1 MGIRVGGIVMK
12 EMPYFEGF
20 HPMIR
25 EWFLEE
31 IGQPSMPQRL
41 GWPEIAKKKNVLI
54 CAPTGSGKTLAAFL
68 KCLDVIYKTKKIGE
82 KNEGVRVV
90 YISPLKALNNDIY
103 RNLELPIFGIQN
115 RANKKGVM
123 LPELDVAIR
132 TGDTSQKDRRQ
143 MLKTPPD
150 ILITTPES
158 LFIMLTSKKARELFS
173 TVEYVIVDEI
183 HSIVANKRGVHL
195 SLSLER
201 IEELTGQ
208 KVSRIGLSATINPLE
223 EVANYLGGFTRVNEN
238 EDGGYQFQPRGV
250 VLVHCQTNKEI
261 DLTIDIP
268 VEDLRALPN
277 KSIWPNIYQQLLTL
291 IYNHKSTLIFVNN
304 RRNAEQ
310 VANGINDLVQEPFVK
325 THHGSMS
332 KEVRHQ
338 LEQDFKRG
346 EIRCLVA
353 TSTLELGIDI
363 GHIELVVQVGAPYTT
378 SQMIQRIG
386 RSGHTL
392 DAVSKGHVIPKT
404 RADLLR
410 AAFIGYEVGKYQMEY
425 THLPSHCLDV
435 LAQQIISI
443 ACEGE
448 RDVEDVYYMLRSSYS
463 YRALSYQQF
472 EDLLFVLAY
481 PSPQDEPGSIKPR
494 IMYDRV
500 TGKIRGTK
508 LGRMLALLGAG
519 TIPDKGNY
527 AVYEKGTNL
536 RVGELDEEFVFE
548 TRVGERFFLGS
559 SIWRLEAVEKDRVI
573 VSQTQGSGGKLPFW
587 NGDQVFWTFE
597 TGKRYA
603 NFLGEL
609 EERIDHPECLNWMQE
624 QCSLGLNAAVNLQQY
639 IKEQIT
645 DVGALQTKDKI
656 ICEYFGDEVGSHRI
670 MVHLPFGGKINA
682 PLAIVLHDR
691 LTKLLN
697 FNIDYVYNDEGIL
710 FHIIGQV
717 DHLENIFKLISYHS
731 VKEDLLRLLPT
742 SPLFNMNLRYN
753 LSRSLL
759 VSTKNGGKRVPLWI
773 QRLRSA
779 EIAQSI
785 SKISDHP
792 IIVETYRECLQD
804 LLDLESLI
812 LVLDQI
818 HTGQIQ
824 IVDAFTS
831 KPSSFTSE
839 LTFNFQQIYQ
849 YVEDLPIAERRNQL
863 LLTDQ
868 SVLDL
873 AIGQEGEYELIDP
886 KAIEIIEKEL
896 YQYRY
901 QRKIKNADDL
911 YYLIYSFGELKAEPY
926 LSSLLSESAPECF
939 SYLQELE
946 MQKRIIRIPL
956 NDGEDLYWIV
966 AEEVPLY
973 LKWLGLNQESD
984 LRVTVGVPGEEK
996 FYLLKDWF
1004 DSKLFQVEVSTLDA
1018 GTQIIRRYLRFLKP
1032 FTIQDIQKR
1041 YRMQS
1046 FLIKGILTK
1055 LVSLGDILIL
1065 KEFDSEAE
1073 TIYCNRKVYERIKKK
1088 TVDLARN
1095 DIERKEKDVYLSFLF
1110 HYQRIGES
1118 VISGEEQLKKVIQTM
1133 QGLYLPV
1140 GWWESFVFPS
1150 RVNYYQPRM
1159 LDYLCSTGMVRWVG
1173 RMNKSRREVAF
1184 FIGEDFFTHYLV
1196 DLRKA
1201 ILAEKQAEAYEF
1213 LKEKSACFL
1222 YEYAKGL
1229 QLTSHQTL
1237 ELIED
1242 LVWNGLI
1249 TNDQF
1254 SPARYYEE
1262 SSSKKSAW
1270 KKYKTYPEMGRW
1282 SAIDP
1287 TTALSTE
1294 QILFNYINMLLD
1306 RYGILS
1312 KEIINLEKGLFTW
1325 SDVYPF
1331 LKEREFSSG
1340 IKRGFFVLGL
1350 SGIQFA
1356 REETIEEL
1364 RLQERAMQEAEK
1376 KHFVTIS
1383 ASDPANLYYI
1393 VKEESSLCKIKR
1405 HPGTVV
1411 IFANGEPVFSLKS
1424 YGKNMIAYT
1433 ENLDLLK
1440 DAVNHF
1446 IEMYQQKK
1454 IWLDRSKVFLEYWG
1468 EGNEP
1473 VETSPVAS
1481 ILESLGFVL
1490 EYKGMTLWPKL

>member
-1 MGIRVGGIVMK
+1 MK
-12 EMPYFEGF
+12 EMPYFQGF
-20 HPMIR
+20 HPVIK
-25 EWFLEE
+25 EWFLKE

-41 GWPEIAKKKNVLI
+41 GWPEITNKKNVLI

-68 KCLDVIYKTKKIGE
+68 KCLDVIFKTKKIGE

-103 RNLELPIFGIQN
+103 RNLELPILGIQN
-115 RANKKGVM
+115 RALEEGMM
-123 LPELDVAIR
+123 LPDLDVAIR
-132 TGDTSQKDRRQ
+132 TGDTSQKERRQ

-158 LFIMLTSKKARELFS
+158 LFIMLTTKKARELFS

-195 SLSLER
+195 SLTLER
-201 IEELTGQ
+201 LEELAGR
-208 KVSRIGLSATINPLE
+208 KIGRIGLSATINPLE
-223 EVANYLGGFTRVNEN
+223 KVASYLGGYEKINGN
-238 EDGGYQFQPRGV
+238 EDEDYLFQPREV
-250 VLVHCQTNKEI
+250 VLVNCKTDKKI
-261 DLTIDIP
+261 DLTIEIP
-268 VEDLRALPN
+268 VDDLRSLPD
-277 KSIWPNIYQQLLTL
+277 KSIWPNIYHQLLNL
-291 IYNHKSTLIFVNN
+291 ISDHKSTLIFVNN
-304 RRNAEQ
+304 RRHAEQ
-310 VANGINDLVQEPFVK
+310 VANGINNLVHEPFVK
-325 THHGSMS
+325 THHGSMA

-363 GHIELVVQVGAPYTT
+363 GHIELVVQVGAPNTT
-378 SQMIQRIG
+378 SQMVQRIG

-392 DAVSKGHVIPKT
+392 DAVSKGYVIPKT

-410 AAFIGYEVGKYQMEY
+410 AAFIGYEVGEYQMEY
-425 THLPSHCLDV
+425 TNLPSHCLDV

-443 ACEGE
+443 TCEGE
-448 RDVEDVYYMLRSSYS
+448 RDTEELYYMIKGSYS
-463 YRALSYQQF
+463 YRDLSYQQF
-472 EDLLFVLAY
+472 EDLLFMLAY

-494 IMYDRV
+494 IMYDRIN
-500 TGKIRGTK
+500 GKIRGTR

-519 TIPDKGNY
+519 VIPDKGNY
-527 AVYEKGTNL
+527 AVYEKGTNV
-536 RVGELDEEFVFE
+536 RVGELQEEFVFE

-559 SIWRLEAVEKDRVI
+559 SVWRLEAVEKDRVI
-573 VSQTQGSGGKLPFW
+573 VSQTKGSGGKLPFW
-587 NGDQVFWTFE
+587 IGDQVFWTYE

-603 NFLGEL
+603 DFLNEL
-609 EERIDHPECLNWMQE
+609 EKRIDQPDCLAWLQKR
-624 QCSLGLNAAVNLQQY
+624 CSLGLNAAMNLQQY

-645 DVGALQTKDKI
+645 DTGALQTRDKI
-656 ICEYFGDEVGSHRI
+656 ICEYFGDEVGSQRI
-670 MVHLPFGGKINA
+670 MIHSPFGGKVNG
-682 PLAIVLHDR
+682 PLAIVLHDQ
-691 LTKLLN
+691 LTKLLDSN
-697 FNIDYVYNDEGIL
+697 VEYVYNDEGIL
-710 FHIIGQV
+710 FHILGYV
-717 DHLENIFKLISYHS
+717 DQLKNIFRLISRHS
-731 VKEDLLRLLPT
+731 VKEDLIHLLPAT
-742 SPLFNMNLRYN
+742 PLFSMNLRYN

-759 VSTKNGGKRVPLWI
+759 ISTKNGGKRVPLWI

-779 EIAQSI
+779 EMAQSI

-818 HTGQIQ
+818 YTDQIQ
-824 IVDAFTS
+824 VIDVYAS

-839 LTFNFQQIYQ
+839 LSFNFHQIYQ

-873 AIGQEGEYELIDP
+873 AIGLEGEYELIDP
-886 KAIEIIEKEL
+886 KAVEIIEKEL
-896 YQYRY
+896 NQYRY
-901 QRKIKNADDL
+901 QRKIKNIDDL
-911 YYLIYSFGELKAEPY
+911 YYWIYSFGELKAEPY
-926 LSSLLSESAPECF
+926 FPTSFAQLEEACSA
-939 SYLQELE
+939 YLQELE
-946 MQKRIIRIPL
+946 MQKRIVRISL
-956 NDGEDLYWIV
+956 NGGEDLYWIV

-973 LKWLGLNQESD
+973 LRGLGHYQKSD
-984 LRVTVGVPGEEK
+984 FRVKIGVPEK
-996 FYLLKDWF
+996 EKLYLLTDWF
-1004 DSKLFQVEVSTLDA
+1004 DSRLFEVEVSTLDA
-1018 GTQIIRRYLRFLKP
+1018 VTQILRRYLRFLKP
-1032 FTIQDIQKR
+1032 FTIRDIQRR
-1041 YRMQS
+1041 YQIQS
-1046 FLIKGILTK
+1046 FLIKRVLKK
-1055 LVSLGDILIL
+1055 LISLGDLVIL
-1065 KEFDSEAE
+1065 KESNSEE
-1073 TIYCNRKVYERIKKK
+1073 EKIYCNRKVYERIKKK
-1088 TVDLARN
+1088 TVELARN

-1110 HYQRIGES
+1110 HYQKIGEG
-1118 VISGEEQLKKVIQTM
+1118 VLTGEEQLKKVIQTM

-1150 RVNYYQPRM
+1150 RVNHYQPRM

-1184 FIGEDFFTHYLV
+1184 FMGEDFFTHYLV
-1196 DLRKA
+1196 DSKKA
-1201 ILAEKQAEAYEF
+1201 LLPEKQAEVYDF

-1222 YEYAKGL
+1222 YEYAKLL

-1242 LVWNGLI
+1242 LVWKGLI

-1262 SSSKKSAW
+1262 SSNKKSAW
-1270 KKYKTYPEMGRW
+1270 KKYNAFPEMGRW

-1287 TTALSTE
+1287 TNDLSSE
-1294 QILFNYINMLLD
+1294 QILLNYINMLLD

-1312 KEIINLEKGLFTW
+1312 KEIINLEKGMFKW
-1325 SDVYPF
+1325 SDVYTY

-1340 IKRGFFVLGL
+1340 IKRGFFVSGL

-1364 RLQERAMQEAEK
+1364 RVQERALQEVEK
-1376 KHFVTIS
+1376 NHFVTIS
-1383 ASDPANLYYI
+1383 ASDPANLYHI
-1393 VKEESSLCKIKR
+1393 VKEESSQCKIKR

-1411 IFANGEPVFSLKS
+1411 VYANGDPVFSFKN
-1424 YGKNMIAYT
+1424 YGKSMISYI
-1433 ENLDLLK
+1433 EKLDLLQ
-1440 DAVNHF
+1440 DAVDHF
-1446 IEMYQQKK
+1446 VEMYQQKK
-1454 IWLDRSKVFLEYWG
+1454 IWVDRSKIFLEYWG
-1468 EGNEP
+1468 EENEP
-1473 VETSPVAS
+1473 IETSPLTP
-1481 ILESLGFVL
+1481 ILKSLGFVS